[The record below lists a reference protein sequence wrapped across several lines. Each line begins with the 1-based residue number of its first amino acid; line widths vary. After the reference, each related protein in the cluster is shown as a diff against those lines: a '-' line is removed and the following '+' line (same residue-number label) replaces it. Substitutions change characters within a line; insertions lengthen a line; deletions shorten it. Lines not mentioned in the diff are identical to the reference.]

1 MPLIPSTWD
10 VLHWLLCKFIRRL
23 LLVRIVHTQ
32 KTTDL
37 QEILLFKV
45 PQHVLGSVNLIS
57 ALHFLKQ
64 TKKKIR
70 VGVITVD
77 HALHFCLLNMFC
89 FVTSYIMQNYF
100 CTKIV

>member
-1 MPLIPSTWD
+1 MI
-10 VLHWLLCKFIRRL
+10 
-23 LLVRIVHTQ
+23 IVHTR
-32 KTTDL
+32 KKTDL

-57 ALHFLKQ
+57 AFHFLKQ
-64 TKKKIR
+64 QKK
-70 VGVITVD
+70 VGVIKVD
-77 HALHFCLLNMFC
+77 HALHFCLLNTFC